1 MQLQVNHPVFK
12 TQRVAIE
19 TAGWFSGPKLVVN
32 GAFAKKQKGAYSVMS
47 DAGTE
52 VPVKLK
58 YNFLDPIPK
67 VTVAEDPVELAPP
80 LKWYEYAWAGIPVLL
95 IFTGG
100 AIGGFV
106 GALGACASGRVFR
119 SDRSTVAKYGISL
132 LITVGAL
139 IAFVVLASIFQLL
152 VGAPQR

>member
-1 MQLQVNHPVFK
+1 MQLQLIHPAFT

-19 TAGWFSGPKLVVN
+19 TAGWFTGPKLLAN
-32 GAFAKKQKGAYSVMS
+32 GAIVKKQKGTYLVVS
-47 DAGTE
+47 DSGAE
-52 VPVKLK
+52 IPVKLK
-58 YNFLDPIPK
+58 YNFIDPIPK
-67 VTVAEDPVELAPP
+67 VTVAEDSVELALP

-119 SDRSTVAKYGISL
+119 SDRGPMAKYGISA
-132 LITVGAL
+132 LISVGAL
-139 IAFVVLASIFQLL
+139 VAFVVLASIFQLI
-152 VGAPQR
+152 VGTPQQ